1 MRLSGEHPDQPLRF
15 GATGLAAIYSSK
27 SPDALN
33 LIRKI
38 EIRSE
43 SFLNYLY
50 NPF

>member
-1 MRLSGEHPDQPLRF
+1 MKLTGEYPNFPLRF
-15 GATGLAAIYSSK
+15 GASGLAAIYSSE
-27 SPDALN
+27 SPAALN